1 MNKERLKEM
10 TDLAR
15 LSSTQQEH
23 LYFVLGHHSVAFEL
37 VFDLVIAYEKLKR
50 SIVEIL
56 EIHTGFC
63 LFVDGGGLNT
73 THWKVERMRRK
84 ERKKALTNPCPP
96 NFPTTFN
103 FIIIIVT
110 KHRPCPLLVFFRQLS
125 GLYSL
130 SSRYC
135 PALHVHRLFIY
146 LVSLISFRAIC
157 VEKILLDAHS
167 VLRSSLIHVTAS
179 PRSSRP
185 FAYVRS
191 PDLPH
196 HRTLLS
202 VFTPTRSRDC
212 LSKQQPEDD

>member
-1 MNKERLKEM
+1 M

-15 LSSTQQEH
+15 LSSPQQEH

-37 VFDLVIAYEKLKR
+37 VFDLVIAYEKSKG

-157 VEKILLDAHS
+157 VEKILLDAQSPTPLSAHLS
-167 VLRSSLIHVTAS
+167 YTLQPHPGHLVRSLMSGLLTCPITVLSSPYSLPPEVETAS
-179 PRSSRP
+179 LNSNQKMINEP
-185 FAYVRS
+185 
-191 PDLPH
+191 
-196 HRTLLS
+196 
-202 VFTPTRSRDC
+202 
-212 LSKQQPEDD
+212 